1 MLTPSI
7 GRLLALL
14 LVVSQLKY
22 IAALLW
28 RSSSNQQVNARYE
41 LKFQVDLDNSTILK
55 RETQTQIFKCQV
67 RLAPFASQLNATR
80 PRFKSLERLN
90 KTLIGANESIAI
102 PALNSPDRVVL
113 SIDWFRG
120 DQQLVSNRISEA
132 VSVINVEL
140 KGNGSSTKNAVID
153 KKNKA
158 RLEIKN
164 TLNGNQLKLTSRL
177 KLNQLKITDS
187 GQYRC
192 IAHANFYIASGEPE
206 NTSDSYKL
214 WLVEQ
219 TLESNAPSLLVGNN
233 SASGKLRRQTDC
245 PTSADGEPF
254 LALKREI
261 ALALYISIDAL
272 LAAL

>member
-7 GRLLALL
+7 GQLLALL

-28 RSSSNQQVNARYE
+28 RSNSNQQVSARYE
-41 LKFQVDLDNSTILK
+41 LKFQVELDNSTVIK

-67 RLAPFASQLNATR
+67 RLAPFASQANATR

-90 KTLIGANESIAI
+90 ATLTGPLNGSSATA
-102 PALNSPDRVVL
+102 ALNIPDRVAL
-113 SIDWFRG
+113 SIDWFRD
-120 DQQLVSNRISEA
+120 DQQLVSDRINEP

-177 KLNQLKITDS
+177 KLNQLKATDS

-192 IAHANFYIASGEPE
+192 IAHANFYITSGDPE
-206 NTSDSYKL
+206 NTGELYKL
-214 WLVEQ
+214 WLVQ
-219 TLESNAPSLLVGNN
+219 QALESNS
-233 SASGKLRRQTDC
+233 D
-245 PTSADGEPF
+245 
-254 LALKREI
+254 
-261 ALALYISIDAL
+261 
-272 LAAL
+272 